1 MESHKTDE
9 DNDEDSTKTDW
20 LDIFIVFR
28 SRGFSDEE
36 ILQLSYPKFKAYLKR
51 INNPLFFPIAVPYM
65 GSGEKE
71 EGGKSE
77 GSNIKNGQKIA
88 SQEELLSIVASMNQG
103 F

>member
-1 MESHKTDE
+1 MESHKIDE

-20 LDIFIVFR
+20 LDIFIAFR
-28 SRGFSDEE
+28 SRGFNDEE
-36 ILQLSYPKFKAYLKR
+36 ILQLSYPKFKAYLQR
-51 INNPLFFPIAVPYM
+51 INSPFFFPIVVPYM

-71 EGGKSE
+71 EGGESE